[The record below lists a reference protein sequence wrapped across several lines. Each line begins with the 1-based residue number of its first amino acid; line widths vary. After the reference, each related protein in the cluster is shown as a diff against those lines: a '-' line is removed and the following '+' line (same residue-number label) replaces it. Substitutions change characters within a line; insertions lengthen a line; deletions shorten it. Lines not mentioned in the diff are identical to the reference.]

1 MDSLMSTPLVIW
13 LGLALLFGIIELLTV
28 GFFFVF
34 FAVGALV
41 AGLASLIMPS
51 ALGQVAVFIV
61 VSMASVLFARPFLKN
76 TLNMGD
82 RPAKESNAA
91 ALVGTEVLVLED
103 VDKYQGRVKVVH
115 NGEVWTAYLAEP
127 QEGEVL
133 PAGNPGLVAQVDGS
147 KLAVRP
153 KA

>member
-1 MDSLMSTPLVIW
+1 MSTPLVIW

-34 FAVGALV
+34 FAVGAFV
-41 AGLASLIMPS
+41 AGLVSLVLPS
-51 ALGQVAVFIV
+51 VPGQILVFLV
-61 VSMASVLFARPFLKN
+61 VSMVSVFFARPLLKN
-76 TLNMGD
+76 TLNVGD

-133 PAGNPGLVAQVDGS
+133 SADSPGLVVQVDGS